1 MQKQRRKPVDIVVL
15 ASSRPDLPKDLS
27 VAAHECGE
35 CGTTFSVTATLVPYC
50 VKCGSEDTNP
60 IQANKVE
67 TSTYTGKESISAI
80 KCECG
85 TFTLIRDEDAIEMAG
100 SMGCVACGATI
111 DYSVASLQLA
121 SDECD
126 AEAEDESEEE
136 FDVLPDF
143 DDEPEDADLDLDL
156 DLEESNCES
165 EPELESEEEI
175 ENFDDFTEESDVDSD
190 EEFTGDAL
198 SDALELEGD
207 MVEASLMD
215 LAKGET
221 SWVKA
226 SDRVMAFVG
235 DICVATLV
243 KSPTIASHKAFD
255 RPAFMEAIV
264 SHYNTHGMA
273 KTLQEFSFKTHTI
286 ELEESSVMKG
296 KIEGVIALNRA
307 ELDQAVASWTETYNQ
322 SLQIAAAGL
331 NKQFFSGKRHELKA
345 SLYSEM
351 KAAGVRNPSSII
363 DRVFASS
370 SDAHHQS
377 LFDLA
382 HELAAKPEDTRNSL
396 AEAIGCANYIQASA
410 IDEQESEDQDTDYT
424 NDYESVESSLEKP
437 MRITEVSSTKIARG
451 RLFSL
456 T

>member
-35 CGTTFSVTATLVPYC
+35 CATTFSVTATLVPYC

-121 SDECD
+121 SDECEAD
-126 AEAEDESEEE
+126 AETETEDDSEEEE

-143 DDEPEDADLDLDL
+143 DDEPEEDLGP
-156 DLEESNCES
+156 EEACDES
-165 EPELESEEEI
+165 ESEEEI
-175 ENFDDFTEESDVDSD
+175 ENFDDFTEESEAD
-190 EEFTGDAL
+190 EDQFEGDAL
-198 SDALELEGD
+198 SDELETEGD